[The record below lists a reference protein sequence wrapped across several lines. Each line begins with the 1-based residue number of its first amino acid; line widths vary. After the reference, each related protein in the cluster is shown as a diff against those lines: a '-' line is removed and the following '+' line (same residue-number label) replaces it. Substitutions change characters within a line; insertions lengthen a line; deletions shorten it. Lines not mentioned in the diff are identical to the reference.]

1 MIIAYEGELIK
12 VQDTRKPI
20 GFYELQLMVK
30 TSQMRG
36 GKRVNSQG
44 MIQIKWDSNVTLDLI
59 EKLRS
64 SNIIETLKKS
74 KISLVIE

>member
-1 MIIAYEGELIK
+1 MIIAYTGEVIK
-12 VQDTRKPI
+12 VQESRKLI
-20 GFYELQLMVK
+20 GFYELQLRVE
-30 TSQMRG
+30 TSRMIG
-36 GKRVNSQG
+36 GKQVNSPG

-64 SNIIETLKKS
+64 PKMIGTLKKS